1 MAGLLLVAG
10 LVVAGAAG
18 GEAVLCYRCHQVR
31 CLLDNNNRSLHFLW
45 PNFTSLYVYFVLQDD
60 CEGFL
65 PSRAATVDCAES
77 CLVTRSAFQGVMV
90 EGRGCGAGRGR
101 DSCHTR
107 QLGGGARATVCS
119 CNTDRCN
126 IAVTRISGLSW
137 C

>member
-1 MAGLLLVAG
+1 MAGLLLVVG

-18 GEAVLCYRCHQVR
+18 GEAVLCYRCH
-31 CLLDNNNRSLHFLW
+31 
-45 PNFTSLYVYFVLQDD
+45 QDD

-119 CNTDRCN
+119 CTTDRCN
-126 IAVTRISGLSW
+126 IAVREPLPPAAGLAW
-137 C
+137 LWHKLIL

>member
-1 MAGLLLVAG
+1 MAGLLLVVG

-18 GEAVLCYRCHQVR
+18 GEAVLCYRCH
-31 CLLDNNNRSLHFLW
+31 
-45 PNFTSLYVYFVLQDD
+45 QDD

-119 CNTDRCN
+119 CGPLQHCGEGASSTRCRPRL
-126 IAVTRISGLSW
+126 AVAQTHSLNLTI
-137 C
+137 